1 MGGRAVS
8 TDSIRLEPEG
18 QQQISAAGFVE
29 IPKVGAPR
37 W

>member
-1 MGGRAVS
+1 MGGRDVS

-18 QQQISAAGFVE
+18 QQQISAAGFE
-29 IPKVGAPR
+29 IPKVGAPQ